1 MVLQEM
7 TKERRTEF
15 RETFLL
21 KNGQDY
27 YQRKN
32 IIFRHTKNCTVPTTR
47 VIEKFKLTKDEM
59 TALIENY
66 SKSITN

>member
-32 IIFRHTKNCTVPTTR
+32 ILFRHTKNCTVPTTR

>member
-32 IIFRHTKNCTVPTTR
+32 ILFRHTKNCTVPTTR
-47 VIEKFKLTKDEM
+47 VIEKFSLTKDEM
-59 TALIENY
+59 AALIENY
-66 SKSITN
+66 SKSKL

>member
-15 RETFLL
+15 REIFLL

-47 VIEKFKLTKDEM
+47 VIEKFNLTKDEM

-66 SKSITN
+66 SKSLIN